1 MEVALRDMGLDL
13 SVKSD
18 YILFRFKFDSI
29 KVQKMSVE
37 DFISRLEEK
46 RKRSRNM
53 VSMTIRVSEEE
64 EAAIQDL
71 ANHMDCTR
79 QEILHDL
86 IAEYLIPAWQRI
98 RQEDAGASDDEEGL
112 PGSSAAVTE
121 GRSCYLLN
129 TNKANS
135 VEDHQM
141 MLEEQVAAAFEDGWK
156 QKIERIRS
164 GDVVFLYESG
174 KGVVAYG
181 IASGEVEKA
190 PHEGRKDA
198 TYYQRLHDFK
208 RFDSPVS
215 AKDIQQVL
223 GRKIRFVHTLTYLK
237 DGEKLAKALEA

>member
-1 MEVALRDMGLDL
+1 M
-13 SVKSD
+13 SVK
-18 YILFRFKFDSI
+18 
-29 KVQKMSVE
+29 
-37 DFISRLEEK
+37 DFIDRLEEK

-86 IAEYLIPAWQRI
+86 VTEYLIPAWQRI
-98 RQEDAGASDDEEGL
+98 RQEDAGAPDEEAGL
-112 PGSSAAVTE
+112 SGSGATSAKE
-121 GRSCYLLN
+121 RRYFLLN

-135 VEDHQM
+135 VQDHQM
-141 MLEEQVAAAFEDGWK
+141 MLEERVAAAFEDGWK

-181 IASGEVEKA
+181 VASGDVEKA

-198 TYYQRLHDFK
+198 TYYQRLGDFK
-208 RFDSPVS
+208 CLESPVS
-215 AKDIQQVL
+215 AKGIQQVL
-223 GRKIRFVHTLTYLK
+223 GRKIRFVHTLTLLK
-237 DGEKLAKALEA
+237 DGAELAKALGA

>member
-1 MEVALRDMGLDL
+1 
-13 SVKSD
+13 
-18 YILFRFKFDSI
+18 
-29 KVQKMSVE
+29 MSVD

-53 VSMTIRVSEEE
+53 VSMTIRVTEEE

-98 RQEDAGASDDEEGL
+98 RQEDARADDEEPGL
-112 PGSSAAVTE
+112 SSTSGGNAK
-121 GRSCYLLN
+121 GRSYYLLN

-135 VEDHQM
+135 VADHQM
-141 MLEEQVAAAFEDGWK
+141 MLEEQVAAAFENGWK

-164 GDVVFLYESG
+164 GDMVFLYESG
-174 KGVVAYG
+174 KGIVACG
-181 IASGEVEKA
+181 IASGEVKKA
-190 PHEGRKDA
+190 PHEGRKDE
-198 TYYQRLHDFK
+198 TYYQRLQEFK
-208 RFDSPVS
+208 RLDSPVS
-215 AKDIQQVL
+215 TKDIQHAL
-223 GRKIRFVHTLTYLK
+223 GRRIRFVHTLTLLK

>member
-1 MEVALRDMGLDL
+1 
-13 SVKSD
+13 
-18 YILFRFKFDSI
+18 
-29 KVQKMSVE
+29 MSVQ
-37 DFISRLEEK
+37 DFINRLEEK

-86 IAEYLIPAWQRI
+86 VEEYLIPAWQRI
-98 RQEDAGASDDEEGL
+98 RQEDAGTSNQEAGL
-112 PGSSAAVTE
+112 SGSSAIATQ
-121 GRSCYLLN
+121 GKNYYLLN

-141 MLEEQVAAAFEDGWK
+141 MLEEQVAAAFENGWK

-181 IASGEVEKA
+181 VASGDVEKA
-190 PHEGRKDA
+190 PHEGRKDE

-208 RFDSPVS
+208 RLGASVS
-215 AKDIQQVL
+215 AKDIQQAL
-223 GRKIRFVHTLTYLK
+223 GRKIRFVHTLTLLK
-237 DGEKLAKALEA
+237 DGDKLAKALEA

>member
-1 MEVALRDMGLDL
+1 
-13 SVKSD
+13 
-18 YILFRFKFDSI
+18 
-29 KVQKMSVE
+29 MSVQ
-37 DFISRLEEK
+37 DFIDRLEEK

-86 IAEYLIPAWQRI
+86 VAEYLIPAWQRI
-98 RQEDAGASDDEEGL
+98 RQEDAGAPDEEAGL
-112 PGSSAAVTE
+112 SGSSATTAE
-121 GRSCYLLN
+121 ERRYFLLN

-141 MLEEQVAAAFEDGWK
+141 MLEERVAAAFEDGWK

-181 IASGEVEKA
+181 VASGDVEKA
-190 PHEGRKDA
+190 PHEGRKDE

-208 RFDSPVS
+208 RLGASVS
-215 AKDIQQVL
+215 AKDIQQAL
-223 GRKIRFVHTLTYLK
+223 GRKIRFVHTLTLLK
-237 DGEKLAKALEA
+237 DGDKLAKALEA

>member
-1 MEVALRDMGLDL
+1 
-13 SVKSD
+13 
-18 YILFRFKFDSI
+18 
-29 KVQKMSVE
+29 MSVQ
-37 DFISRLEEK
+37 DFINRLEEK

-86 IAEYLIPAWQRI
+86 IAEYLIPAWQQI
-98 RQEDAGASDDEEGL
+98 RQEDAGAPDGEAGLSDSSATTTE
-112 PGSSAAVTE
+112 GSS
-121 GRSCYLLN
+121 YFLLN

-181 IASGEVEKA
+181 VASGEVKKA

-198 TYYQRLHDFK
+198 TYYQRLDGFK
-208 RFDSPVS
+208 CLKSPVS

-223 GRKIRFVHTLTYLK
+223 GRKIRFVHTLTLLK

>member
-1 MEVALRDMGLDL
+1 
-13 SVKSD
+13 
-18 YILFRFKFDSI
+18 
-29 KVQKMSVE
+29 MSVE
-37 DFISRLEEK
+37 DFINRLEEK
-46 RKRSRNM
+46 RKRSRHM

-86 IAEYLIPAWQRI
+86 ISEYLIPAWQRI
-98 RQEDAGASDDEEGL
+98 RQADAGMSDEEAGL
-112 PGSSAAVTE
+112 SGASPSTAE
-121 GRSCYLLN
+121 GRRYYLLN

-174 KGVVAYG
+174 RGVVAYG
-181 IASGEVEKA
+181 IARGEVLKA
-190 PHEGRKDA
+190 PHEGRKNA
-198 TYYQRLHDFK
+198 TYYQSLDDFK
-208 RFDSPVS
+208 RLDSPVS
-215 AKDIQQVL
+215 AKGIQQAL
-223 GRKIRFVHTLTYLK
+223 GRKIRFVHTLTLLK
-237 DGEKLAKALEA
+237 DGEKLIKALEA

>member
-1 MEVALRDMGLDL
+1 
-13 SVKSD
+13 
-18 YILFRFKFDSI
+18 
-29 KVQKMSVE
+29 MSVE
-37 DFISRLEEK
+37 DFLSRLEEK

-98 RQEDAGASDDEEGL
+98 RQEDAGSADEEAGIS
-112 PGSSAAVTE
+112 GSNPAAAK
-121 GRSCYLLN
+121 GKRYFLLN

-141 MLEEQVAAAFEDGWK
+141 MLQEQVAAAFEDGWK

-164 GDVVFLYESG
+164 GDMVFLYESG
-174 KGVVAYG
+174 RGVVAYG

-190 PHEGRKDA
+190 PHEGRKDE
-198 TYYQRLHDFK
+198 TYYQRLHNFK
-208 RFDSPVS
+208 RLESSLS
-215 AKDIQQVL
+215 AKEIQQAL
-223 GRKIRFVHTLTYLK
+223 GRKIRFVHTLTLLK
-237 DGEKLAKALEA
+237 DGEKLAKALKA

>member
-1 MEVALRDMGLDL
+1 
-13 SVKSD
+13 
-18 YILFRFKFDSI
+18 
-29 KVQKMSVE
+29 MSVE
-37 DFISRLEEK
+37 DFIGRLEEK

-98 RQEDAGASDDEEGL
+98 RQEDAGENDEESGL
-112 PGSSAAVTE
+112 SSSSGASTE
-121 GRSCYLLN
+121 GKSYYLLN
-129 TNKANS
+129 TNKGNS

-164 GDVVFLYESG
+164 GDMVFLYESG
-174 KGVVAYG
+174 KGVVACG

-190 PHEGRKDA
+190 PHEGRKDE
-198 TYYQRLHDFK
+198 TYYQRLQDFQ
-208 RFDSPVS
+208 RLESPMPTKEIHH
-215 AKDIQQVL
+215 AL
-223 GRKIRFVHTLTYLK
+223 GRKIRFVHTLTRLK
-237 DGEKLAKALEA
+237 DGEKLAKALSSV